1 MDRLLF
7 LQNDVFTSI
16 RSHTRPLKITNEDK
30 SYYRELAV
38 TYPTIYVNYVLEYRE
53 MYAEPRIT
61 VCIKFTDSLSDGYTD
76 WELVGQIWSCIIVT

>member
-7 LQNDVFTSI
+7 LQNDIFTSI

-38 TYPTIYVNYVLEYRE
+38 TNSITAINYALEYTE

-61 VCIKFTDSLSDGYTD
+61 VCIKFTDRLSDGYTD